1 MFSEL
6 RTQVQTLWENTHA
19 EKDIGIIRLQKK
31 YMKEIGSTHMN
42 RGVIGEPFSSFQQYS
57 WHTFIKIFVF
67 CIAIAHALTHVDQ
80 NSLLHKDI
88 ATSMNT
94 YGWFLCFGI
103 TCFFLSF
110 FMMKKW
116 IYTNNRSETK
126 TKWFRRKNHI
136 CRYALNEGSS
146 SNRTESSW
154 ADVLW
159 HLVPWRLF
167 MCVYRFGQVK
177 RVYSSQSMN
186 L

>member
-1 MFSEL
+1 M
-6 RTQVQTLWENTHA
+6 RKHARWERYWNHTVAKKIYERNQFDTHEQRCNRRA
-19 EKDIGIIRLQKK
+19 FFFI
-31 YMKEIGSTHMN
+31 ST
-42 RGVIGEPFSSFQQYS
+42 
-57 WHTFIKIFVF
+57 IFL
-67 CIAIAHALTHVDQ
+67 AY
-80 NSLLHKDI
+80 LHKDIRFLHCYCTRTHTRRPKFTLTHTHI

-116 IYTNNRSETK
+116 IYTNSRSETK

-177 RVYSSQSMN
+177 RVYSSQSTN